1 MEEFIVG
8 LRLNNRFN
16 SLVAFNF
23 TLEGTGAAVIL
34 GAFFFNCVPCMTAGL
49 ILVGLGALALLFDLG
64 SPANSWRSVFN
75 LWESW
80 ISRGAL
86 FLAGLLLF
94 SLPYAG
100 SAGLRDSAAAI
111 IFKGGGI
118 VFAILIMSYTGFLLG
133 TMKAIPFWNSR
144 MLAPIFFIQ
153 SLVSGIFIL
162 NFTLSIFSSELAVN
176 VNFQLAEILLLTAGS
191 AAIGIHLL
199 GLPSKSPAA
208 RESVKRMLTGR
219 LRLLFW
225 GGGIGLG
232 IILPLLFALIV
243 QTEGLSKSELSL
255 WLALVMTGRL
265 AGDFLFRNV
274 YLKSG
279 IYESILDE

>member
-34 GAFFFNCVPCMTAGL
+34 GAFYFDCIPCMIAGL
-49 ILVGLGALALLFDLG
+49 ILVGLGALALFIDLG
-64 SPANSWRSVFN
+64 TPANSWRSIFN
-75 LWESW
+75 PWESW
-80 ISRGAL
+80 ISRGAI
-86 FLAGLLLF
+86 FLVGLLLF

-100 SAGLRDSAAAI
+100 LAGLRGSDAAI
-111 IFKGGGI
+111 IFKVGGT
-118 VFAILIMSYTGFLLG
+118 VSAVLIMSYTGFLLG

-144 MLAPIFFIQ
+144 MLPPIFFTQ
-153 SLVSGIFIL
+153 SLVSGVFIL
-162 NFTLSIFSSELAVN
+162 HLTLLIIRPELAASD
-176 VNFQLAEILLLTAGS
+176 NFQLAEILLLLTGAAAAGV
-191 AAIGIHLL
+191 HLL

-208 RESVKRMLTGR
+208 RESVRRLFTGK
-219 LRLLFW
+219 LRFLFW

-232 IILPLLFALIV
+232 IVLPLMFAVIGYRGEVLKS
-243 QTEGLSKSELSL
+243 GLSI
-255 WLALVMTGRL
+255 WLLIATAGRL
-265 AGDFLFRNV
+265 VGDFLFRKV

-279 IYESILDE
+279 FYESILE